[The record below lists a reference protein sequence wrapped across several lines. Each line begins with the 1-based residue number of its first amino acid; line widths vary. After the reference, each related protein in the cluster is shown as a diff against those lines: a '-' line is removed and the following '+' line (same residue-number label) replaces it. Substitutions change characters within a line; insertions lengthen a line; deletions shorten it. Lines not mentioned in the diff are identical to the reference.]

1 MQKDDRPPVLPTI
14 DTPGVTFAESAHSPP
29 SPRQATSTAL
39 HTQKG
44 PQLRAQSSVR
54 RHQRKR
60 SSTIFVQARPAPA
73 AQVEEAPLAPGLLR
87 GVTSLAGAQ
96 LLAKLLAFV
105 LNQLL
110 IKFSGA
116 RDLGVA
122 SQLDLLVGTA
132 LALGRDALRL
142 ASQRQTATRLNH
154 KSEYTTDGRAV
165 LGTLVGACQETIN
178 LGWTAALV
186 GTTLVIGI
194 SGALQLRDSWPASA
208 ISVAAFAA
216 IIELMSE
223 PCYLLIQ
230 LKLRLEKRAR
240 AESLASVVR
249 VSTVAIALLIFHLS
263 PFIGFAIGHL
273 SYAMTLAAMYYGSTS
288 KAARDDGFSLLPQKV
303 WTSQGQLEAVYISGP
318 LRRTALELYAQQVVK
333 FFLTEG
339 DKLAVGF
346 MTALEEQGEYA
357 LAANYGSLLA
367 RLLFQPVEEA
377 LRGYFTRVFP
387 KQSSPLDPRADPL
400 LSPAS
405 SPTTAAQPFSQ
416 ASSTDK
422 SQNSSSAAMDSA
434 ISSDKI
440 TVLASV
446 LRAYSYVGILAFG
459 FGPLIAKYLIS
470 FVVSSARFGHAADVL
485 AVYACYIPVMAWNGA
500 LEALV
505 QSVASLRV
513 LRSQGA
519 MLAGNAVF
527 FLVLTYL
534 FVSFGKMGAV
544 GIVWAQIVSMS
555 LRMLWNL
562 HFATVY
568 FGRGFTWL
576 RNCLPKWWIGLVA
589 SVSIGVSRHFIG
601 PVSTLKQFSLVS
613 ALASSIFVAA
623 LISEFPTLVS
633 LKATLKKAA
642 TSTPKLKAD

>member
-1 MQKDDRPPVLPTI
+1 M
-14 DTPGVTFAESAHSPP
+14 
-29 SPRQATSTAL
+29 
-39 HTQKG
+39 
-44 PQLRAQSSVR
+44 
-54 RHQRKR
+54 
-60 SSTIFVQARPAPA
+60 
-73 AQVEEAPLAPGLLR
+73 
-87 GVTSLAGAQ
+87 AGAQ

-110 IKFSGA
+110 IKFLGA

-142 ASQRQTATRLNH
+142 ASQRQTAKRLSH

-165 LGTLVGACQETIN
+165 LGTLVGSCQETVN
-178 LGWTAALV
+178 LGWIAALV
-186 GTTLVIGI
+186 GTTLVLII
-194 SGALQLRDSWPASA
+194 SGVLNFRNSWPSSA
-208 ISVAAFAA
+208 ISVAATAA
-216 IIELMSE
+216 VIELISE

-249 VSTVAIALLIFHLS
+249 VSTVAFTLLILHIS
-263 PFIGFAIGHL
+263 PFIGFAVGHL
-273 SYAMTLAAMYYGSTS
+273 SYAVTLATMYYVSTG
-288 KAARDDGFSLLPQKV
+288 KAARDDGFSLLPQSV
-303 WTSQGQLEAVYISGP
+303 WTNQGQLEAVYISRP
-318 LRRTALELYAQQVVK
+318 LIRTALELYAQQVVK

-357 LAANYGSLLA
+357 LAANYGSLVA

-387 KQSSPLDPRADPL
+387 KQSSPTDTLAEPPHITV
-400 LSPAS
+400 P
-405 SPTTAAQPFSQ
+405 SPTNAAHPHVPSILAPGQVVN
-416 ASSTDK
+416 TDEDEKPIAGK
-422 SQNSSSAAMDSA
+422 SENA
-434 ISSDKI
+434 ISNDKI
-440 TVLASV
+440 ILLASV
-446 LRAYSYVGILAFG
+446 LRAYSYLGILAFG
-459 FGPLIAKYLIS
+459 FGPIAAEYLMS
-470 FVVSSARFGHAADVL
+470 FVVSSAQFGHAADVL
-485 AVYACYIPVMAWNGA
+485 AVYACYIPVLAWNGA

-505 QSVASLRV
+505 QSVASLSV

-527 FLVLTYL
+527 FLILTYL

-562 HFATVY
+562 HFATIY
-568 FGRGFTWL
+568 FGRGSAWQ
-576 RNCLPKWWIGLVA
+576 RDCLPQWWIGLVA
-589 SVSIGVSRHFIG
+589 SISVGLSRHFIG
-601 PVSTLKQFSLVS
+601 HVTTFRQLVIVS
-613 ALASSIFVAA
+613 ALASTVVASA
-623 LISEFPTLVS
+623 LVSEYPTIVS
-633 LKATLKKAA
+633 LKATLNNSAISA
-642 TSTPKLKAD
+642 QKLKAD